1 MDATWGIRVP
11 DKKPDKIRSHCNS
24 CGGER
29 NHLVLHMEDSTWFE
43 EVNEG
48 RNSISGSDTY
58 FLLKCGG
65 CDAVHLRHESTFS
78 EDFSDGPTVRLYPPA
93 VSRRQP
99 TWARDMAWPLGSDA
113 ETTIGE
119 LLEEIY
125 AALQSDS
132 RRSAAMAIRALLEV
146 VMIDKVGDQG
156 AIGKNISAFFAA
168 GYVPVASQDLFRDTI
183 MEAGNAAMHRSW
195 KPSAHH
201 LEVLMDLTEWLV
213 ASLYVHP
220 QQAASLKI
228 PPRKSH

>member
-1 MDATWGIRVP
+1 MRHGGNRVP
-11 DKKPDKIRSHCNS
+11 DQMADKIRSHCNS

-29 NHLVLHMEDSTWFE
+29 NHVVLHREYSTWYE
-43 EVNEG
+43 DVNEG
-48 RNSISGSDTY
+48 RNTISGSDTY

-65 CDAVHLRHESTFS
+65 CDAVHLRHESAFS
-78 EDFSDGPTVRLYPPA
+78 EFFDGPKVRLYPPA

-99 TWARDMAWPLGSDA
+99 TWSRDMAWPLGNDA

-168 GYVPVASQDLFRDTI
+168 GYVPVASQDLFRDTL

-195 KPSAHH
+195 KPSAQH

-220 QQAASLKI
+220 QQAASLKTKI
-228 PPRKSH
+228 PPRK